1 MNNGDVIA
9 RACIRLLVA
18 LAVMAFG
25 PVGLA
30 SAEDWVESD
39 MSGLKEAVLKVNGE
53 DYLVR
58 DSRSG
63 GPALLLVHGM
73 PDDGLVWKE
82 QVPALLAAG
91 YRVIVPD
98 TLGNG
103 RKSSRPA
110 DHMRL
115 DSPLVAADMANI
127 MEQLGI
133 GKFHYIGHDEGA
145 ILGWEFAITYPDRV
159 ITHIELSVGH
169 PLAWAK
175 TSFSLYGARMNWY
188 SFLNSTPNGGD
199 VWRAGNG
206 RLLKLGLE
214 THPDRERVL
223 EYMMVPGN
231 AEWAWMFDTVNG
243 VARFMIDYANGVYDD
258 LPKVTVPSLG
268 ILGTTDV
275 AMWESQMSDSVE
287 FIDAEWK
294 MELVEAGHWLQLEK
308 PAEVNKVIL
317 DWLEAHR

>member
-1 MNNGDVIA
+1 MNN
-9 RACIRLLVA
+9 LN
-18 LAVMAFG
+18 
-25 PVGLA
+25 
-30 SAEDWVESD
+30 WVESD
-39 MSGLKEAVLKVNGE
+39 MHGLQEAVLEVNGE

-58 DSRSG
+58 DSRTGS
-63 GPALLLVHGM
+63 PALLLVHGM

-110 DHMRL
+110 DRMRL

-133 GKFHYIGHDEGA
+133 EKYHYIGHDEGA
-145 ILGWEFAITYPDRV
+145 ILGWEFVLTYADRV
-159 ITHIELSVGH
+159 LSHIELAVGH

-175 TSFSLYGARMNWY
+175 TSFTLEGSRMNWY
-188 SFLNSTPNGGD
+188 SYLNSVPNGAD

-206 RLLKLGLE
+206 RLLKLALE
-214 THPDRERVL
+214 THPDRDRVF
-223 EYMMVPGN
+223 EYMMKPGGT
-231 AEWAWMFDTVNG
+231 EWAWMFDTVNG

-258 LPKVTVPSLG
+258 LPKVAVPSLG

-275 AMWESQMSDSVE
+275 AMWESQMADSVD

-294 MELVEAGHWLQLEK
+294 MELVDAGHWLQLEN
-308 PAEVNKVIL
+308 PVAVNKVIL
-317 DWLEAHR
+317 DWLQAHR